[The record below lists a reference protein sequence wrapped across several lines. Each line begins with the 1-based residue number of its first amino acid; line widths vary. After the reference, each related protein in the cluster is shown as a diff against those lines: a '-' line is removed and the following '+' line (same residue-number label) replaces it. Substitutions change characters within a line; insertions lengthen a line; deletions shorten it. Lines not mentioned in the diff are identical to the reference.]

1 MKRHPQRTQRRALLL
16 LAAAAAAG
24 ASGWVHA
31 QAYPAKPIAVAVGFG
46 AGGPVD
52 SVARQLGTFMAKD
65 LGQPVVV
72 ENRPGAAGIV
82 AAAAVAKARP
92 DGYTLILQASPTQ
105 TVAPFLNANIAFDP
119 LKDYSPISGVV
130 ETAFVL
136 LIAKDHPAKNVRE
149 LIQYAKAK
157 PKEVNFGSSGIGSSS
172 HLAAEMLKKM
182 AGVDM
187 THVPY
192 KGNAAAITDILG
204 GQLTLLFSGVGDAVP
219 FVKSGRIRALGIST
233 DVRSAAMPDVPT
245 VAESG
250 VPGFNVNN
258 WFGLEGPPALPA
270 AVTATLNASVRKAL
284 ADPAIARVL
293 VEQQY
298 YRLIPSTP
306 EEMAA
311 RVQSEYAAW
320 SGVIKALD
328 IKPQ

>member
-1 MKRHPQRTQRRALLL
+1 
-16 LAAAAAAG
+16 
-24 ASGWVHA
+24 
-31 QAYPAKPIAVAVGFG
+31 
-46 AGGPVD
+46 
-52 SVARQLGTFMAKD
+52 
-65 LGQPVVV
+65 
-72 ENRPGAAGIV
+72 
-82 AAAAVAKARP
+82 
-92 DGYTLILQASPTQ
+92 
-105 TVAPFLNANIAFDP
+105 
-119 LKDYSPISGVV
+119 
-130 ETAFVL
+130 
-136 LIAKDHPAKNVRE
+136 
-149 LIQYAKAK
+149 
-157 PKEVNFGSSGIGSSS
+157 
-172 HLAAEMLKKM
+172 
-182 AGVDM
+182 
-187 THVPY
+187 VPY